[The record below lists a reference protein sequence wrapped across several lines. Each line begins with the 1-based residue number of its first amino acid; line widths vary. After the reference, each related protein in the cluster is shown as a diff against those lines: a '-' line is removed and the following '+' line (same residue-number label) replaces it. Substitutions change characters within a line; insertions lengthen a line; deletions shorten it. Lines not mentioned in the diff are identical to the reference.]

1 MEALITL
8 GAVALMFLL
17 PFYVL
22 GGRRDRSGRVKI
34 RYGPSR
40 SVLVLTGLMR
50 LLFRLPAYAV
60 IYWYVSL
67 PLIGIATLIYA
78 GYALFGE

>member
-8 GAVALMFLL
+8 GAIALIFLL
-17 PFYVL
+17 PFYAL
-22 GGRRDRSGRVKI
+22 GGRRGRSGRVKI
-34 RYGPSR
+34 RYGPSH
-40 SVLVLTGLMR
+40 SFLLLTGLVR

-67 PLIGIATLIYA
+67 PLIGIATLVYA
-78 GYALFGE
+78 GYSLFGK